1 MNPEPDCARPLAP
14 VERIVSLDVLRG
26 IALLGVFVVNMPYF
40 GMSLFAGAR
49 ASRNWPDFPDRLAER
64 LTDVLI
70 AGKFHG
76 IFSFLF
82 AVGFTLQIERLYR
95 SKPTEARSI
104 FLRRLLFLFVVGI
117 LHAICLWIGDILHI
131 YALMGLVLLALRKV
145 SDRALIAL
153 IMASMLAPLA
163 LDAWQA
169 TLPNGHAWRYDSVPA
184 ETWVATNDRALG
196 AGSWLDAAAEQA
208 RELRFFYTNTAQL
221 QVSVHFWMQLLTTA
235 LLGLLAGRHRWLTR
249 APEHP
254 RLLIQCMFAG
264 GMLGLAT
271 GLGYSFVN
279 TRLATTY
286 PSAFDALREA
296 LFEVSRLGLMTFII
310 AGVLLA
316 LMKPALNGILGNVG
330 VAGRMPLTNY
340 LSQSVLGTLI
350 FYGWGFGL
358 WGRAG
363 PLANIGLAI
372 GLFVLVQ
379 IPFSLWWLRRYRYGP
394 MEGLWRRFTYGA
406 RA

>member
-1 MNPEPDCARPLAP
+1 M
-14 VERIVSLDVLRG
+14 
-26 IALLGVFVVNMPYF
+26 LGVFVVNMPYF

-49 ASRNWPDFPDRLAER
+49 VSQQWPDFPDRLAER

-95 SKPTEARSI
+95 SRPTEARSI

-131 YALMGLVLLALRKV
+131 YALMGLLLLALRTV
-145 SDRALIAL
+145 SDRTLIFL
-153 IMASMLAPLA
+153 IVASLLAPLA
-163 LDAWQA
+163 LDLWQMN
-169 TLPNGHAWRYDSVPA
+169 LPPGHAWRYDSVPA
-184 ETWVATNDRALG
+184 ELWVASNDRALG
-196 AGSWLDAAAEQA
+196 SGGWLDAATEQA
-208 RELRFFYTNTAQL
+208 RELRYFYTDTAQL
-221 QVSVHFWMQLLTTA
+221 QISLHFWLQLLTTA
-235 LLGLLAGRHRWLTR
+235 LLGLLAGRHRWMTR
-249 APEHP
+249 APEQP
-254 RLLIQCMFAG
+254 RRLFRWMLAG
-264 GMLGLAT
+264 GVLGLVT
-271 GLGYSFVN
+271 GIAYSLVN
-279 TRLATTY
+279 TRLATPE

-310 AGVLLA
+310 AAVLLA
-316 LMKPALNGILGNVG
+316 LTKPALNHTLRPIG

-340 LSQSVLGTLI
+340 LMQSVLGTAI
-350 FYGWGFGL
+350 FYGWGLGL

-372 GLFVLVQ
+372 GLFFLVQ
-379 IPFSLWWLRRYRYGP
+379 IPISLWWLRRHPYGP
-394 MEGLWRRFTYGA
+394 VEGLWRRFTYGA
-406 RA
+406 PA